1 MLLSVRRQ
9 ILIRIVGYPW
19 DEWEGGIVIV
29 SNWLVDAEFTYN
41 EIGTS
46 AVSFSS
52 VTLTDSI
59 MYAVP

>member
-1 MLLSVRRQ
+1 MLM
-9 ILIRIVGYPW
+9 RIIGYPW

-29 SNWLVDAEFTYN
+29 SNWLVDAETTYN
-41 EIGTS
+41 ETGTS

-59 MYAVP
+59 MYAVS